1 MARPERCALPR
12 AVGRRPVAVAAILLV
27 ALVFGACAGGTTD
40 ATSTSA
46 PLSIE
51 LAEPGAELPE
61 GLGLVAEERDGSRT
75 VTSAWGTVAVP
86 SHPKRIVSVE
96 GDIDFEAMLALGV
109 RPVGAGTP
117 HGRAD
122 EPFAANVAA
131 LANGV
136 KPLAWADGVPVDEIA
151 KLRPDLIFV
160 PDEETAD
167 LLSDIAPAVPRGS
180 WVGTDWKQNFRYIA
194 AVLGKGEAAA
204 DQLAAWEYR
213 AVRVHASIA
222 DRMEGRTVASPR
234 LTDDPA
240 DVRVDSPHAFSSA
253 VLVELGLELAPVVLI
268 SDYDYSRGV
277 PLQELGGLDADVL
290 FWQVHRDA
298 GGVVNAGTLPSA
310 RSNPVWASLPAVQ
323 AQAVYEVEDRPWAL
337 PTILGANRI
346 LDDVEQALA

>member
-1 MARPERCALPR
+1 MARPERWALPR
-12 AVGRRPVAVAAILLV
+12 AVGRRSSSALAVVVLV

-46 PLSIE
+46 PLAFG
-51 LAEPGAELPE
+51 LDRPGAELPE
-61 GLGLVAEERDGSRT
+61 GLGLVAEERDGTRT
-75 VTSAWGTVAVP
+75 VTSAWGSVTVP
-86 SHPKRIVSVE
+86 TDPKRIVSVE

-117 HGRAD
+117 HGRAG
-122 EPFAANVAA
+122 EPFAPNVAA
-131 LANGV
+131 LASGV
-136 KPLAWADGVPVDEIA
+136 KPLAWADGVPVAEIA

-160 PDEETAD
+160 PDEDTAD
-167 LLSDIAPAVPRGS
+167 RLADIAPTVPRGS

-204 DQLAAWEYR
+204 DQLASWERR
-213 AVRVHASIA
+213 ADRVHASIA
-222 DRMEGRTVASPR
+222 DQMEGRTVASPK

-240 DVRVDSPHAFSSA
+240 DVRVDSRHAFSSA
-253 VLVELGLELAPVVLI
+253 VLVEVGLELAPVVLRADED
-268 SDYDYSRGV
+268 SDGV

-290 FWQVHRDA
+290 FWQVRRDA

-310 RSNPVWASLPAVQ
+310 RSNPVWASLPAVRSQ
-323 AQAVYEVEDRPWAL
+323 SVYEVDDRPWEL
-337 PTILGANRI
+337 PTILGAQRI